1 MPTLYDDDVALWAEQ
16 QSRLLRD
23 AGRQR
28 RNGPI
33 DWDHVAEEIESV
45 GQSQKHEIRTRLL
58 RIVEHLLKLQY
69 SPAEEPR
76 RRWIETVL
84 QQRAEIESVLE
95 DSPSLRQLLPEMLN
109 WAAGRGATLAAKSLE
124 LQGERAASALV
135 MVHRGC
141 YTLEQVLKADP
152 AVPD

>member
-28 RNGPI
+28 RNEPI
-33 DWDHVAEEIESV
+33 DWDHVAEEIESA
-45 GQSQKHEIRTRLL
+45 GQSQKH
-58 RIVEHLLKLQY
+58 
-69 SPAEEPR
+69 
-76 RRWIETVL
+76 
-84 QQRAEIESVLE
+84 
-95 DSPSLRQLLPEMLN
+95 
-109 WAAGRGATLAAKSLE
+109 E

-141 YTLEQVLKADP
+141 YTLEQVLETDP
-152 AVPD
+152 GRPWLSAVLAGD